1 MPEPIVQ
8 AGVEVLR
15 ASAAYVSPDEI
26 RTPEFQAL
34 VVRMIAAM
42 REAPGVGLAAP
53 QLGVGKRVF
62 VMEDCE
68 SYLAAVSKET
78 LEERE
83 RVVVPL
89 RTIVNP
95 VVKPVG
101 KATKTFF
108 EGCLSVDGFVAL
120 VPRFR
125 EVTLTGMDEN
135 AEPVKLHLKGWPAR
149 IAQHETDHLNGML
162 YIDRMITRSF
172 GTVDNTRGWLGKK
185 STTEAVKSLILDP
198 PKRA

>member
-1 MPEPIVQ
+1 
-8 AGVEVLR
+8 
-15 ASAAYVSPDEI
+15 
-26 RTPEFQAL
+26 EFQEL
-34 VVRMIAAM
+34 VRKMIATM

-53 QLGVGKRVF
+53 QIGIGKRVF
-62 VMEDCE
+62 VMEDQE
-68 SYLAAVSKET
+68 SYLANVSKEN

-108 EGCLSVDGFVAL
+108 EGCLSVEGYVAL

-125 EVTLTGMDEN
+125 EVEVTGLDEN
-135 AEPVKLHLKGWPAR
+135 AAPVKLHLKGWPAR
-149 IAQHETDHLNGML
+149 IVQHETDHLNGTL
-162 YIDRMITRSF
+162 YVDRMITRSF
-172 GTVDNTRGWLGKK
+172 GTVDNTREWLGKK
-185 STTEAVKSLILDP
+185 SSADAIKALVVDP
-198 PKRA
+198 PKRG